1 MDNRDTLLQ
10 RIRAYDF
17 AIVEMNLFLDTHPTD
32 EQALCLFHMYQEKR
46 EQLISAYE
54 ASFGPYINTVNDV
67 KGDTF
72 TWISDPWPWEFSK
85 KV

>member
-54 ASFGPYINTVNDV
+54 ASFGPY
-67 KGDTF
+67 
-72 TWISDPWPWEFSK
+72 
-85 KV
+85 